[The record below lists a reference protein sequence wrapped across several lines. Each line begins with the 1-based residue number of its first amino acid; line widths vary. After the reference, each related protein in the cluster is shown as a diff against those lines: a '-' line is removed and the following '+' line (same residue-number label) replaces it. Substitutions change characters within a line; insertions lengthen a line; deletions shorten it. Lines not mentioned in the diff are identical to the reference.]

1 MQKVFN
7 SANQGLNNEWVILI
21 GTLVVAILVVFIF
34 LFLILYQR
42 RVLRYQADLQR
53 LESEKQQALTRAVL
67 ETQEG
72 ERRRLAEDLHDS
84 VGQVLSAVK
93 MNLSRL
99 EKQHARHAPPDD
111 EYLDMF
117 VSTQEMVNDSIGEIR
132 NIIRNILPP
141 VLRDFGLVE
150 ALRDLCEKVQRA
162 TGLNVPFT
170 YDGEPFH
177 ASPDTEVMFY
187 RVVQELFN
195 NAIKHAQASEVRVT
209 MLRRGPQ
216 LTLTFTDNGVGFEAN
231 QVANGLGLRG
241 MESRVQLLK
250 GDLRLESQPGKGT
263 QTTIRVAMP
272 EEERKAEERLERVE
286 DRG

>member
-1 MQKVFN
+1 MQNVFD
-7 SANQGLNNEWVILI
+7 STNQGLTNEWVILI

-42 RVLRYQADLQR
+42 RAIRYQTDLQR

-93 MNLSRL
+93 MNMSRL
-99 EKQHARHAPPDD
+99 EKQHARQVVPDAP
-111 EYLDMF
+111 YLEMF
-117 VSTQEMVNDSIGEIR
+117 AATQSMVNDSIGEIR

-150 ALRDLCEKVQRA
+150 AVHDLCEKISHN
-162 TGLNVPFT
+162 TGLIVHFN
-170 YDGEPFH
+170 YDGEPFR
-177 ASPDTEVMFY
+177 ARPDSEVMLY

-195 NAIKHAQASEVRVT
+195 NAIKHAKATELTVT
-209 MLRRGPQ
+209 MVRRGEQ
-216 LTLTFTDNGVGFEAN
+216 LTLTFSDNGVGFDPAL
-231 QVANGLGLRG
+231 VANGLGLRG
-241 MESRVQLLK
+241 MESRIQLLK
-250 GDLRLESQPGKGT
+250 GNLLLDTCPGEGT
-263 QTTIRVAMP
+263 CTTLRVAMN
-272 EEERKAEERLERVE
+272 
-286 DRG
+286 